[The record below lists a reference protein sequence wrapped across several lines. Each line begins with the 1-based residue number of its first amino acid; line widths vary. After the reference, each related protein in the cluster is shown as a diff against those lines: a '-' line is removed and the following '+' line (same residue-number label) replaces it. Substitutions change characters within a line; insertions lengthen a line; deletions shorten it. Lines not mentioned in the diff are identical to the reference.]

1 MSNTQFGKMAFP
13 HASHAADPATSYEAE
28 DALTASG
35 MRRSQAVKI
44 LAVVKASPG
53 LTGHEIGAATG
64 LGQVP
69 ALRRLNDL
77 HKIREVHQGQAR
89 IGPMNRNEVTWW
101 PANYETQSVMAL

>member
-53 LTGHEIGAATG
+53 LTGHEIGAA
-64 LGQVP
+64 
-69 ALRRLNDL
+69 LRRLNDL